1 MKPKNDIHDLRK
13 DIDIIDEKIFDLL
26 VKRFSISDGIG
37 KLKLLN
43 RVDIDDRDREKQI
56 VDRIDSK
63 MRGRITRSEI
73 IAILGPIFSVSK
85 KKQKIN
91 NISQRFI

>member
-37 KLKLLN
+37 KLKLLK
-43 RVDIDDRDREKQI
+43 RVDINDPGREKQI
-56 VDRIDSK
+56 IDRIDSK

-85 KKQKIN
+85 KKQKN
-91 NISQRFI
+91 K

>member
-1 MKPKNDIHDLRK
+1 MKSKNDIHDLRK

-37 KLKLLN
+37 KLKLLK
-43 RVDIDDRDREKQI
+43 RVDIDDPGREKQI
-56 VDRIDSK
+56 IDRIDSK
-63 MRGRITRSEI
+63 IRGRITRNEI

-85 KKQKIN
+85 KKQKN
-91 NISQRFI
+91 K

>member
-1 MKPKNDIHDLRK
+1 MKSKNDIHDLRK

-26 VKRFSISDGIG
+26 VKRFSISDEIG
-37 KLKLLN
+37 KLKLLK
-43 RVDIDDRDREKQI
+43 RVDIDDPGREKQI
-56 VDRIDSK
+56 IDRIDSK

-85 KKQKIN
+85 KKQKN
-91 NISQRFI
+91 K

>member
-1 MKPKNDIHDLRK
+1 MKFKNDIHDLRK

-26 VKRFSISDGIG
+26 VKRFSISDRIG
-37 KLKLLN
+37 KLKLLK
-43 RVDIDDRDREKQI
+43 RVDIDDPSREKQI
-56 VDRIDSK
+56 IDRIDSK

-85 KKQKIN
+85 KKQKN
-91 NISQRFI
+91 K

>member
-1 MKPKNDIHDLRK
+1 MKSKNDIHDLRK

-37 KLKLLN
+37 KLKLLK
-43 RVDIDDRDREKQI
+43 RVDIDDPGREKQI
-56 VDRIDSK
+56 IDRIDSK

-85 KKQKIN
+85 KKQKN
-91 NISQRFI
+91 K

>member
-26 VKRFSISDGIG
+26 VKRFSISDRIG
-37 KLKLLN
+37 KLKLLK
-43 RVDIDDRDREKQI
+43 RVDIDDPGREKQI
-56 VDRIDSK
+56 IDRIDSK
-63 MRGRITRSEI
+63 IRGRITRNEI

-85 KKQKIN
+85 KKQKN
-91 NISQRFI
+91 K

>member
-1 MKPKNDIHDLRK
+1 MKSKNDIHDLRK

-37 KLKLLN
+37 KLKLLK
-43 RVDIDDRDREKQI
+43 RVDIDDPGREKQI
-56 VDRIDSK
+56 IDRIDSK

-73 IAILGPIFSVSK
+73 IAILDPIFSVSK
-85 KKQKIN
+85 KKQKN
-91 NISQRFI
+91 K

>member
-1 MKPKNDIHDLRK
+1 MKSKNDIHDLRK

-37 KLKLLN
+37 KLKLLK
-43 RVDIDDRDREKQI
+43 RVDIDDPSREKQI
-56 VDRIDSK
+56 IDRIDSK
-63 MRGRITRSEI
+63 MRGRITRNEI

-85 KKQKIN
+85 KKQKN
-91 NISQRFI
+91 K

>member
-1 MKPKNDIHDLRK
+1 MKSKNDIHDLRK

-26 VKRFSISDGIG
+26 VKRFSISDRIG
-37 KLKLLN
+37 KLKLLK
-43 RVDIDDRDREKQI
+43 RVDIDDPSREKQI
-56 VDRIDSK
+56 IDRIDSK

-85 KKQKIN
+85 KKQKN
-91 NISQRFI
+91 K

>member
-26 VKRFSISDGIG
+26 VKRFSISDRIG
-37 KLKLLN
+37 KLKLLK
-43 RVDIDDRDREKQI
+43 RVDIDDPGREKQI
-56 VDRIDSK
+56 IDRIDSK

-85 KKQKIN
+85 KKQKN
-91 NISQRFI
+91 K

>member
-1 MKPKNDIHDLRK
+1 MKSKNDIHDLRK

-37 KLKLLN
+37 KLKLLK
-43 RVDIDDRDREKQI
+43 RVDINDPGREKQI
-56 VDRIDSK
+56 IDRIDSK
-63 MRGRITRSEI
+63 IRGRITRNEI

-85 KKQKIN
+85 KKQKN
-91 NISQRFI
+91 K

>member
-26 VKRFSISDGIG
+26 VKRFSISDRIG
-37 KLKLLN
+37 KLKLLK
-43 RVDIDDRDREKQI
+43 RVDIDDPGREKQI
-56 VDRIDSK
+56 IERIDSK
-63 MRGRITRSEI
+63 MRGRITRNEI

-85 KKQKIN
+85 KKQKN
-91 NISQRFI
+91 K

>member
-1 MKPKNDIHDLRK
+1 MKSKNDIHDLRK

-37 KLKLLN
+37 KLKLLK
-43 RVDIDDRDREKQI
+43 RVDIDDPGREKQI
-56 VDRIDSK
+56 IDRIDSK
-63 MRGRITRSEI
+63 MRGRITRNEI

-85 KKQKIN
+85 KKQKN
-91 NISQRFI
+91 K

>member
-26 VKRFSISDGIG
+26 VKRFSISNGIG
-37 KLKLLN
+37 KLKLLK
-43 RVDIDDRDREKQI
+43 RVDIDDPGREKQI
-56 VDRIDSK
+56 IDRIDSK

-85 KKQKIN
+85 KKQKN
-91 NISQRFI
+91 K

>member
-1 MKPKNDIHDLRK
+1 MKSKNDIHDLRK

-37 KLKLLN
+37 KLKLLK
-43 RVDIDDRDREKQI
+43 RIDIDDPGREKQI
-56 VDRIDSK
+56 IDRIDSK
-63 MRGRITRSEI
+63 IRGRITRNEI

-85 KKQKIN
+85 KKQKN
-91 NISQRFI
+91 K

>member
-26 VKRFSISDGIG
+26 VKRFSISDEIG
-37 KLKLLN
+37 KLKLLK
-43 RVDIDDRDREKQI
+43 RVDIDDPGREKQI
-56 VDRIDSK
+56 IDRIDSK
-63 MRGRITRSEI
+63 IRGRITRNEI

-85 KKQKIN
+85 KKQKN
-91 NISQRFI
+91 K

>member
-37 KLKLLN
+37 KLKLLK
-43 RVDIDDRDREKQI
+43 RVDIDDPGREKQI
-56 VDRIDSK
+56 IDRIDSK
-63 MRGRITRSEI
+63 MRGRITRNEI

-85 KKQKIN
+85 KKQKN
-91 NISQRFI
+91 K

>member
-26 VKRFSISDGIG
+26 VKRFSISDVIG
-37 KLKLLN
+37 KLKLLK
-43 RVDIDDRDREKQI
+43 RVDIDDPGREKQI
-56 VDRIDSK
+56 IDRIDSK
-63 MRGRITRSEI
+63 MRGRITRNEI

-85 KKQKIN
+85 KKQKN
-91 NISQRFI
+91 K

>member
-1 MKPKNDIHDLRK
+1 MKSKNDIHDLRK
-13 DIDIIDEKIFDLL
+13 DIDIIDETIFDLL
-26 VKRFSISDGIG
+26 VKRFSISDEIG

-43 RVDIDDRDREKQI
+43 RVDIDDPDREKQI

-63 MRGRITRSEI
+63 MRGKITRGEI

-85 KKQKIN
+85 KQQKN
-91 NISQRFI
+91 K

>member
-26 VKRFSISDGIG
+26 VKRFSISDEIG
-37 KLKLLN
+37 KLKLLK
-43 RVDIDDRDREKQI
+43 RVDIDDPGREKQI
-56 VDRIDSK
+56 IDRIDSK

-85 KKQKIN
+85 KKQKN
-91 NISQRFI
+91 K

>member
-37 KLKLLN
+37 KLKLLK
-43 RVDIDDRDREKQI
+43 RVDIDDPGREKQI
-56 VDRIDSK
+56 IDRIDSK

-85 KKQKIN
+85 KKQKN
-91 NISQRFI
+91 K

>member
-1 MKPKNDIHDLRK
+1 MKSKNDIHDLRK

-37 KLKLLN
+37 KLKLLK
-43 RVDIDDRDREKQI
+43 RVDIDDPGREKQI
-56 VDRIDSK
+56 IDRIDSK
-63 MRGRITRSEI
+63 IRGRITRKEI

-85 KKQKIN
+85 KKQKN
-91 NISQRFI
+91 K